1 MKEKVKTELFVER
14 VCQTAKE
21 MGVENYIAYASDGDL
36 YTLASIVTEF
46 DIVVA
51 LMEMAD
57 SDDPSYRKAILAAAS
72 LIEAAQAKE
81 ADDED

>member
-1 MKEKVKTELFVER
+1 MEEKTKTELFVER
-14 VCQTAKE
+14 VLQTAKE

-36 YTLASIVTEF
+36 YTFASIVTEF

-51 LMEMAD
+51 LLEMAD
-57 SDDPSYRKAILAAAS
+57 SNDPSYRKAILAAAS
-72 LIEAAQAKE
+72 LIEASKG